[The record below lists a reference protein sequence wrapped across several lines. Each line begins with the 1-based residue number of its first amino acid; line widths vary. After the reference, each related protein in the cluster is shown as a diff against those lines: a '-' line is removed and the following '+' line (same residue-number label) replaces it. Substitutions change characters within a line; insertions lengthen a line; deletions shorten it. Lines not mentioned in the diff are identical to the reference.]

1 MRHGGSGAGEKLAVG
16 FGEEGA
22 VRHDGLLAQKAEVVE
37 SLRVGLAVTG
47 RRHALLPLTFGAVRL
62 HVGTRLLGDAT
73 QACEALGR
81 AAGDEA
87 RGHHAIDALAR
98 RGANLRDFGEQR
110 LGVCQGLGRGGVAVK
125 VGVGRRVVHDD
136 LAHERA
142 LATLGA
148 DARELDGGGQVV
160 AGEVD
165 RRGGAQAEQA
175 AHQVAVD
182 GASEVEVGEACLK
195 WERPLLEPH
204 VEWLVEGDAC
214 LGPLRGVHVHVHK
227 AGQAVGAL
235 RQLDEGAGVAC
246 VLHAS
251 GVVGSVGANN
261 VGDKAARV
269 HLNQHVFKQLDLAVA
284 GCVEKRTK
292 KSRGRDGSGHAKS
305 PCCRGRR
312 IFQNA

>member
-1 MRHGGSGAGEKLAVG
+1 M
-16 FGEEGA
+16 
-22 VRHDGLLAQKAEVVE
+22 
-37 SLRVGLAVTG
+37 
-47 RRHALLPLTFGAVRL
+47 RL
-62 HVGTRLLGDAT
+62 HVGARLLGDAT
-73 QACEALGR
+73 QAREALGR

-87 RGHHAIDALAR
+87 RGHHAKNALAR
-98 RGANLRDFGEQR
+98 GGADLRDFGEQR
-110 LGVCQGLGRGGVAVK
+110 LGVCQGLGRRSVAVE

-148 DARELDGGGQVV
+148 DARELDGGGQIV

-175 AHQVAVD
+175 AYQVAVD
-182 GASEVEVGEACLK
+182 GAGEVEVSEACLK
-195 WERPLLEPH
+195 RERALLEPH
-204 VEWLVEGDAC
+204 VERLVEGDAC
-214 LGPLRGVHVHVHK
+214 LGPLRGVHMHIHK

-235 RQLDEGAGVAC
+235 RQLDERAGVAC
-246 VLHAS
+246 VLHVS
-251 GVVGSVGANN
+251 GVVGGIAAHH

-284 GCVEKRTK
+284 GRVEKRTK